1 MNWGRLFLRIALL
14 VLAGGVGA
22 AVGGRLG
29 SSAIGA
35 VLGFSII
42 ATLWALR
49 EEWRSRR
56 LIEWLK
62 RDSDAP
68 APSLPGRWGD
78 LAYHAEKALRL
89 RERDL
94 AAAHADQAQ
103 FLEAFEATPN
113 GVLLLDEQQ
122 HVIWCNRVAADHFGL
137 DPDRDRLQLITNLVR
152 QPAFVDYLLQGV
164 HEEPLLMPSPRHQGS
179 LSILVRRY
187 AADRSMVLLQDVSAR
202 EQADAM
208 RREFVAHVS
217 HEIRTPLTVL
227 SGFVETLESMDLQR
241 PDRERVFGL
250 MRQQAQRM
258 QDLVSDLLVLARLEG
273 SPRPPIDRWVNLD
286 QLLSRIESQ
295 VRSVSDHRHRII
307 FPAPTGID
315 LAGQETELHSA
326 VGNLVLN
333 AVRYTPEGGEIRVD
347 ARLDNDGHAL
357 VEVQDSGIGIAR
369 EHIPRLTQRFYR
381 VDPSRSRETGG
392 TGLGLAIVKHA
403 IQRHGGELLIDSELG
418 RGSRFSLRFPAAR
431 VRHRAGSV
439 SDEHLPLIAHTPV
452 PQSNAPSAGEPVS

>member
-22 AVGGRLG
+22 AVGARLG

-241 PDRERVFGL
+241 PDRERS
-250 MRQQAQRM
+250 
-258 QDLVSDLLVLARLEG
+258 SD
-273 SPRPPIDRWVNLD
+273 
-286 QLLSRIESQ
+286 
-295 VRSVSDHRHRII
+295 
-307 FPAPTGID
+307 
-315 LAGQETELHSA
+315 
-326 VGNLVLN
+326 
-333 AVRYTPEGGEIRVD
+333 
-347 ARLDNDGHAL
+347 
-357 VEVQDSGIGIAR
+357 
-369 EHIPRLTQRFYR
+369 
-381 VDPSRSRETGG
+381 
-392 TGLGLAIVKHA
+392 
-403 IQRHGGELLIDSELG
+403 
-418 RGSRFSLRFPAAR
+418 
-431 VRHRAGSV
+431 
-439 SDEHLPLIAHTPV
+439 
-452 PQSNAPSAGEPVS
+452 